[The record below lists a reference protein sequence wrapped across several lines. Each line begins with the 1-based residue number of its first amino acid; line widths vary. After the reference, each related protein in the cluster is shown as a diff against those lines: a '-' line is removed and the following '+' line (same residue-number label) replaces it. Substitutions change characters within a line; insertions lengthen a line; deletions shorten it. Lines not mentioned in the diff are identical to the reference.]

1 MGGCLVATAAPPS
14 QSSKP
19 RDSCGTIVAF
29 ARQATT
35 VRPGSGPD
43 KLAAAVPDYGRRG
56 RSPVSLEGPQRARRA
71 LSTVRCAVHCERPGA
86 ETSSSI
92 VVHRNRSRTAS
103 SRTVPVCR
111 PLRGIG
117 HPSVDLT
124 PRSAWPAMDPRITS
138 KVMRVG
144 VSRLTAL
151 TSAVSAAV
159 N

>member
-1 MGGCLVATAAPPS
+1 MPRTSIQTQEKQGSADYEERKPGKNFRLTTALLQLITAHGGCLVAITAPPS

-103 SRTVPVCR
+103 SRTVPV
-111 PLRGIG
+111 
-117 HPSVDLT
+117 
-124 PRSAWPAMDPRITS
+124 
-138 KVMRVG
+138 
-144 VSRLTAL
+144 
-151 TSAVSAAV
+151 
-159 N
+159 